1 MNDEYDLL
9 VVGGGPAGLA
19 TARAYR
25 DAGGAGRVTIV
36 SDERR
41 MPYQRPPLIKEL
53 LRGESGED
61 QLPLEPETWL
71 TEAQVSL
78 IAGRAVALDVQR
90 RRVSLSGG
98 RDLQFGTC
106 VLTTG
111 AEPTRLPVPGAD
123 DPAVRVVRTLD
134 DVRELLARL
143 RRGEPVVVVG
153 SGFIGCEIA
162 SSLRAR
168 GHNVTLISDEPAPNA
183 ARLGPEPAREIERW
197 LEEDGVSVQL
207 GSPVERIERHGTEM
221 RVHAGDTALEGAV
234 VVMATG
240 IAPRSELAQSGGVEL
255 VDGAIAADTAMRT
268 SVPGVLAA
276 GDVCAAENAAAER
289 RLRVEH
295 WGDALGQG
303 EIAGATAAGAP
314 ATWAAVPG
322 FWSTIGGRTLKYAA
336 WGDGFDQVHLQ
347 RGSDGGFVAWYG
359 RERRIV
365 GVLAHEDD
373 EAYERGRQ
381 LIEDGAPWTR

>member
-1 MNDEYDLL
+1 
-9 VVGGGPAGLA
+9 
-19 TARAYR
+19 
-25 DAGGAGRVTIV
+25 
-36 SDERR
+36 
-41 MPYQRPPLIKEL
+41 
-53 LRGESGED
+53 
-61 QLPLEPETWL
+61 
-71 TEAQVSL
+71 
-78 IAGRAVALDVQR
+78 
-90 RRVSLSGG
+90 
-98 RDLQFGTC
+98 
-106 VLTTG
+106 
-111 AEPTRLPVPGAD
+111 
-123 DPAVRVVRTLD
+123 
-134 DVRELLARL
+134 
-143 RRGEPVVVVG
+143 
-153 SGFIGCEIA
+153 
-162 SSLRAR
+162 
-168 GHNVTLISDEPAPNA
+168 
-183 ARLGPEPAREIERW
+183 
-197 LEEDGVSVQL
+197 
-207 GSPVERIERHGTEM
+207 M
-221 RVHAGDTALEGAV
+221 RVYAGDTALEGAV

-240 IAPRSELAQSGGVEL
+240 IAPRSELAQAGGVEL

-336 WGDGFDQVHLQ
+336 WGDGFDQVHVQ

-359 RERRIV
+359 RELRLV